1 MFLLTIVFYIACI
14 VTAGSAFCLL
24 FVKKPMHGALYL
36 TSSML
41 ALSIIFYCLGAPFLF
56 AMQLILYIGAVIVL
70 FVFFIMLSPL
80 DKTSTFN
87 LNEMNTVIPVGII
100 VILTLSIITLFTTG
114 PSMPSTEFS
123 SIQII
128 DSKSVGSLL
137 FTHYK
142 LAIELIST
150 LLLAAMVA
158 VIYFAKNIEKNE
170 AE

>member
-1 MFLLTIVFYIACI
+1 MYTWSKFQ
-14 VTAGSAFCLL
+14 
-24 FVKKPMHGALYL
+24 
-36 TSSML
+36 
-41 ALSIIFYCLGAPFLF
+41 LS
-56 AMQLILYIGAVIVL
+56 
-70 FVFFIMLSPL
+70 
-80 DKTSTFN
+80 STFLVKLYSKNVFSLN
-87 LNEMNTVIPVGII
+87 L
-100 VILTLSIITLFTTG
+100 
-114 PSMPSTEFS
+114 TEFS